1 VATVKPRRTTA
12 RARLRAIQ
20 QGNAKPVRRRAGLG
34 HHVERV
40 VRAAGELPQRQAT
53 LAAVVVV
60 ACVATLAGGPVAG
73 FVGGAY
79 TAIGI
84 RAVFRHRCAL
94 GARRGRAELLDRIAG
109 LAAELRAGR
118 SASAAI
124 QAAGLRAHR
133 TARPAALAEAAAG
146 LAERTGAPLADLVE
160 RIEAD
165 ARVTDRALATADA
178 QAAGARATAM
188 LLAALPAGGIALG
201 YGIGVQPLDV
211 LLGTPIGAACSA
223 GTVVLHVLGLA
234 WTARLAP
241 RLR

>member
-1 VATVKPRRTTA
+1 
-12 RARLRAIQ
+12 L
-20 QGNAKPVRRRAGLG
+20 
-34 HHVERV
+34 
-40 VRAAGELPQRQAT
+40 VRAAWELPPRKAT
-53 LAAVVVV
+53 LAAVAVV

-84 RAVFRHRCAL
+84 RAVFRHRHAL
-94 GARRGRAELLDRIAG
+94 AARRGRAELLDRIAG
-109 LAAELRAGR
+109 LAADLRAGR
-118 SASAAI
+118 SARLALEAVD
-124 QAAGLRAHR
+124 LRAHR
-133 TARPAALAEAAAG
+133 TARPATLVVAAAG
-146 LAERTGAPLADLVE
+146 LAERTGAPLADLIE

-188 LLAALPAGGIALG
+188 LLVALPAGGIALG

-211 LLGTPIGAACSA
+211 LLDTPVGAGCCA

-234 WTARLAP
+234 WTARLTP

>member
-1 VATVKPRRTTA
+1 MATVKLRRTTA
-12 RARLRAIQ
+12 RARLRAIEQ
-20 QGNAKPVRRRAGLG
+20 DNAEPTRRRAGLG
-34 HHVERV
+34 EHLDRL
-40 VRAAGELPQRQAT
+40 VRAAWKLPPRKAT
-53 LAAVVVV
+53 IAAVAVV
-60 ACVATLAGGPVAG
+60 ASVATLAGGPVAG

-84 RAVFRHRCAL
+84 RAVFRHRHAVA
-94 GARRGRAELLDRIAG
+94 ARRGRAELLDRIAG
-109 LAAELRAGR
+109 LAADLRAGR
-118 SASAAI
+118 SARAALG
-124 QAAGLRAHR
+124 AADLRAHR
-133 TARPAALAEAAAG
+133 TARQATLVVAAAG
-146 LAERTGAPLADLVE
+146 LAERTGAPLAELVE

-211 LLGTPIGAACSA
+211 LLHSPVGAACCA